1 MQLPQFTLLILLF
14 ACSWSV
20 SAQLDSPVGRWK
32 TLDEDTGEAKSIIQ
46 IYERNG
52 KYYGKIAEILTGN
65 TDAVCEECE
74 GNLKNKP
81 ILGMVIMRDLVPE
94 EGEIGSWEGGRILDP
109 QNGSDYR
116 LSVWYEDRDPNT
128 LYVRGKHWTG
138 LYRTQEWKRE

>member
-1 MQLPQFTLLILLF
+1 MQVFRITLILLLTL
-14 ACSWSV
+14 ASLV
-20 SAQLDSPVGRWK
+20 ASAQLDSPVGRWK
-32 TLDEDTGEAKSIIQ
+32 TLDEDTGEPKSVVQ

-65 TDAVCEECE
+65 TDARCEECE
-74 GNLKNKP
+74 GNLKDKP

-94 EGEIGSWEGGRILDP
+94 KGEPSSWEGGRILDP

-116 LSVWYEDRDPNT
+116 LSVWYEDNDPNT

-138 LYRTQEWKRE
+138 LYRTQEWVRE